1 MIKTNYKLQMC
12 LNLTSVLKRNK
23 EENMLKWYTHI
34 LPTRLKAGDTH
45 FKLAL
50 HMSKSLKT

>member
-1 MIKTNYKLQMC
+1 MC